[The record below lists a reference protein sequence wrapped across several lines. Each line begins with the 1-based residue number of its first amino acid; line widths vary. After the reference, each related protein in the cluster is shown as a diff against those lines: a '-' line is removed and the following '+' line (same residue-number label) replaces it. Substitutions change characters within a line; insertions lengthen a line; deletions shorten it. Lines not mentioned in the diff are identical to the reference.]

1 LKQQE
6 ATLAYNFSAFSQKI
20 AYFCARITISTSL
33 ISWLLCIKNKSS
45 TLFMATRRNRT
56 RKNKQE
62 EENLVDVVEI
72 QENQSEGFLEDNQ
85 NTIFGVL
92 VAAVVLIGLYML
104 YSQFYK
110 APKEKQ
116 AVEQMTAA
124 QFQFSQDS
132 FALALTNPG
141 GGFEGFSDLANNYSG
156 TAAGNSSELYAGISY
171 LQLGEF
177 DAAIE
182 HLKDYDGAGEIGPI
196 LKNGLLGDAFAEKND
211 LDQALG
217 YYKKAVNAGDN
228 QGITPYYLLK
238 QGMLELKNNNNS
250 GAKDAFTKIKEQY
263 PTSRFAQDAEKYLMR
278 ATAAAM

>member
-1 LKQQE
+1 
-6 ATLAYNFSAFSQKI
+6 
-20 AYFCARITISTSL
+20 
-33 ISWLLCIKNKSS
+33 
-45 TLFMATRRNRT
+45 MATRRNRT

-62 EENLVDVVEI
+62 EENLVDVVET
-72 QENQSEGFLEDNQ
+72 QETQSEGFLEDNQ
-85 NTIFGVL
+85 NAIFGVL

-116 AVEQMTAA
+116 ATEQMTQA
-124 QFQFSQDS
+124 QFQFAQDS

-141 GGFEGFSDLANNYSG
+141 GGYEGFASIASDFGG
-156 TAAGNSSELYAGISY
+156 TAAGNTAELYAGISY

-182 HLKDYDGAGEIGPI
+182 HFQDYDGSGEIGPI

-211 LDQALG
+211 LAQALS
-217 YYKKAVNAGDN
+217 YYKKAANAGDN
-228 QGITPYYLLK
+228 QGVTPYYLLK
-238 QGMLELKNNNNS
+238 QGLLELKNNNNAA
-250 GAKDAFTKIKEQY
+250 AKDAFTKIKDKY

-278 ATAAAM
+278 ATAAM

>member
-1 LKQQE
+1 
-6 ATLAYNFSAFSQKI
+6 
-20 AYFCARITISTSL
+20 
-33 ISWLLCIKNKSS
+33 
-45 TLFMATRRNRT
+45 MATRRNRT

-62 EENLVDVVEI
+62 EENLVDVVET
-72 QENQSEGFLEDNQ
+72 QETQSEGFLENNQ
-85 NTIFGVL
+85 NTIFGIL

-116 AVEQMTAA
+116 ASEQMAAA

-141 GGFEGFSDLANNYSG
+141 GGYEGFSDLASNFGG
-156 TAAGNSSELYAGISY
+156 TAAGNTADLYAGISY

-177 DAAIE
+177 DAAID
-182 HLKDYDGAGEIGPI
+182 HFQSYDGAGEIGPI

-211 LDQALG
+211 LAQALS
-217 YYKKAVNAGDN
+217 YYKKAANAGDN
-228 QGITPYYLLK
+228 QGVTPYYLLK
-238 QGMLELKNNNNS
+238 QGLLELKNNNNAA
-250 GAKDAFTKIKEQY
+250 AKDAFTKIKDKY

-278 ATAAAM
+278 ATAAM

>member
-1 LKQQE
+1 
-6 ATLAYNFSAFSQKI
+6 
-20 AYFCARITISTSL
+20 
-33 ISWLLCIKNKSS
+33 
-45 TLFMATRRNRT
+45 MATRRNRT

-62 EENLVDVVEI
+62 EENLVDVVQS
-72 QENQSEGFLEDNQ
+72 QESQSEGFLENNQ

-116 AVEQMTAA
+116 ASEQLVQA
-124 QFQFSQDS
+124 QFQFAQDS

-141 GGFEGFSDLANNYSG
+141 GGYEGFSDLANNFSG
-156 TAAGNSSELYAGISY
+156 TSAGNTAELYAGISY

-182 HLKDYDGAGEIGPI
+182 HFQNYDGAGEIGPI

-211 LDQALG
+211 LTQALS
-217 YYKKAVNAGDN
+217 YYKKAANAGDN
-228 QGITPYYLLK
+228 QGVTPYYLLK
-238 QGMLELKNNNNS
+238 QGLLELKNNNS
-250 GAKDAFTKIKEQY
+250 AAAKDAFTKIKDKY

-278 ATAAAM
+278 ATAAM